1 MINGDDQ
8 NNSEQDEHNQNL
20 ELLPYKKNVSFKWE
34 KLEFNNDFKFLTDD
48 LTFNL
53 WNNNFDLQKNIHI
66 NDNLEIHYKHGED
79 CVYFKLK
86 IENINGTIERGQ
98 VERIRYFRPTSL
110 IQTGLIYDIFNVLED
125 KICEKLDIN
134 FLDIIDRAG
143 LIRITCKQRLP
154 LNKVVYFRDLIVI
167 FDRIEKVTYRGKR
180 KYCIVSNMISGD
192 VLLQE

>member
-1 MINGDDQ
+1 MG
-8 NNSEQDEHNQNL
+8 
-20 ELLPYKKNVSFKWE
+20 PYKKNVSFKWE
-34 KLEFNNDFKFLTDD
+34 KLEFNNEFNFLTDG

-53 WNNNFDLQKNIHI
+53 WNNNFNLQKNIHI
-66 NDNLEIHYKHGED
+66 NDNLEIHYKNSED

-86 IENINGTIERGQ
+86 TENINGTIERGQ

-110 IQTGLIYDIFNVLED
+110 IQAGLIYDIFSVLED

-180 KYCIVSNMISGD
+180 KYCTVSNMISGD

>member
-8 NNSEQDEHNQNL
+8 NNGEQDEHNQNL

-66 NDNLEIHYKHGED
+66 NDNLEIHYNGKG

-86 IENINGTIERGQ
+86 IENINRTIERGQ
-98 VERIRYFRPTSL
+98 VERIRYFRPSSL
-110 IQTGLIYDIFNVLED
+110 IQTGLIYDIFSVLE
-125 KICEKLDIN
+125 KIKFVKNWILI
-134 FLDIIDRAG
+134 FLI
-143 LIRITCKQRLP
+143 
-154 LNKVVYFRDLIVI
+154 
-167 FDRIEKVTYRGKR
+167 
-180 KYCIVSNMISGD
+180 
-192 VLLQE
+192 